1 MIASS
6 SPTDIAAGTAA
17 TNATTA
23 TSTSNNRGRR
33 RRRAEVDDDDEVIVV
48 DQETGERMADQQVI
62 DIMRVVLLVV
72 KKFSNW
78 LKRVLSNDSIHP
90 QELGSLAEDL
100 GTHSFRKGVVTYSL
114 SFPGGPSAVAAYL
127 RAGWS
132 LGNVS
137 RLLQILQTI

>member
-48 DQETGERMADQQVI
+48 DQETGERMADQVI

>member
-1 MIASS
+1 MIESS

-48 DQETGERMADQQVI
+48 DQETGERMADQVI